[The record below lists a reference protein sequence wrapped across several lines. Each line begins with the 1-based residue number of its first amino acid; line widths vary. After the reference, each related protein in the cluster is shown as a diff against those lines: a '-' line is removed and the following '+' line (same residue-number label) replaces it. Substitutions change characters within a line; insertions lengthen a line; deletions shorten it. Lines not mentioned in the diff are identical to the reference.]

1 VQHFSLAGVSA
12 AWRAPLVIEQSMGEL
27 LAPPRPAA
35 RRAPRRETMRAVTVS
50 RFVLHRLSRLR
61 PARWR
66 WTCLYRSVAE
76 CLVLRTLGYP
86 ARVVIGVGANDDA
99 LGVKAHAWV
108 ECEGIECMS
117 TRGAAEL
124 ERLSSRGG

>member
-1 VQHFSLAGVSA
+1 
-12 AWRAPLVIEQSMGEL
+12 MGEL
-27 LAPPRPAA
+27 LAPARPTSARAA
-35 RRAPRRETMRAVTVS
+35 RREVMRAVIVS
-50 RFVLHRLSRLR
+50 RFVLYRLSRLR
-61 PARWR
+61 PVRWR

-76 CLVLRTLGYP
+76 CLVLRTLGHP

-99 LGVKAHAWV
+99 LGVMAHAWV

-124 ERLSSRGG
+124 ERLSSRSE

>member
-1 VQHFSLAGVSA
+1 
-12 AWRAPLVIEQSMGEL
+12 MGEL
-27 LAPPRPAA
+27 LAPAA
-35 RRAPRRETMRAVTVS
+35 TTPRRAPRRDAMAAVIVS
-50 RFVLHRLSRLR
+50 RFVLYRLSRLR

-76 CLVLRTLGYP
+76 CLVLRTLGHP

-99 LGVKAHAWV
+99 AGVMAHAWV
-108 ECEGIECMS
+108 ECEGIECVS

-124 ERLSSRGG
+124 ERLSSRSG